1 MPDGPSPSMPGG
13 RTPAPPRADAVA
25 ALARQ
30 IERLDAKVDGYQMDR
45 LRQGLHDLATTVAG
59 LAQEVADLAYKSGET
74 EKPAPS
80 WLSPAQPL
88 DEAEAARLLTRLTKW
103 AGRVFVRYGDAELPE
118 CWLWH
123 PDVIEEL
130 VWLRSAWVAA
140 YLGPMAS
147 VQRAADWHD
156 RQRPGV
162 VRRIRATA
170 GTCSLREHFNK
181 PSEPVVPAADAAPAI
196 AAWWVGSSA
205 TMPTPTGEQ
214 LRAADA
220 AHRRV
225 GGWQ

>member
-1 MPDGPSPSMPGG
+1 MPDGPTPSLPGG
-13 RTPAPPRADAVA
+13 RTPAPPAADAIA

-30 IERLDAKVDGYQMDR
+30 VERLDAKVDGYEIER

-59 LAQEVADLAYKSGET
+59 LAQEVADLAHKSTET
-74 EKPAPS
+74 EKPAPT
-80 WLSPAQPL
+80 WLSPGQPL
-88 DEAEAARLLTRLTKW
+88 DETDAVRLLAQLTRW

-130 VWLRSAWVAA
+130 VWLRAAWAAA

-162 VRRIRATA
+162 VRRIRAAA
-170 GTCSLREHFNK
+170 GTCSLREHFEQ
-181 PSEPVVPAADAAPAI
+181 PSQPIVPAADAAPAI
-196 AAWWVGSSA
+196 AAWWVSRCA
-205 TMPTPTGEQ
+205 AMPTPTSDQ
-214 LRAADA
+214 LRAADG

-225 GGWQ
+225 SGRQ

>member
-80 WLSPAQPL
+80 WLAPGQPL
-88 DEAEAARLLTRLTKW
+88 DETGATRLLTQLTRW

-130 VWLRSAWVAA
+130 VWLRCAWVAA

-147 VQRAADWHD
+147 VQRASDWHD

-162 VRRIRATA
+162 VRRIRAAA
-170 GTCSLREHFNK
+170 GACSLREHFK
-181 PSEPVVPAADAAPAI
+181 EPSEPVVPAADAAPAI
-196 AAWWVGSSA
+196 AAWWAGISA

-214 LRAADA
+214 LRVADA